1 MSTSNPEP
9 QSKPQQEEL
18 RLFPLN
24 LVLFPGMPLPL
35 RIFEERYKIM
45 IGECLELKVP
55 FGVLL
60 IKEGQEVGHGA
71 VPYSVGTSAR
81 IVQAQ
86 KLEGGHYTLQTVG
99 ERRFRLLETTQE
111 YPFVMG
117 KVQYL
122 EDDTSDDYGDLVP
135 TARELLAEYWRLL
148 TSTKG
153 GWTSHID
160 TPSDPI
166 VLSNALGQAVARPPK
181 VGQYLLQID
190 SVKERLE
197 KGVPLIREKIALAK
211 KELERTRPFQGP
223 RLN

>member
-1 MSTSNPEP
+1 M
-9 QSKPQQEEL
+9 
-18 RLFPLN
+18 
-24 LVLFPGMPLPL
+24 

-45 IGECLELKVP
+45 IGECLEFKVP

-86 KLEGGHYTLQTVG
+86 KLEDGRYTLQTIG

-111 YPFVMG
+111 YPFRMG

-122 EDDTSDDYGDLVP
+122 PDVTAEDYSDLVP

-148 TSTKG
+148 TSAKG
-153 GWTSHID
+153 GWSSHID
-160 TPSDPI
+160 TPSDPLT
-166 VLSNALGQAVARPPK
+166 LSNALGQAVARPPK

-197 KGVPLIREKIALAK
+197 KGLPLLREKITLAK
-211 KELERTRPFQGP
+211 KELERQLPFQGP